1 MDAMEGSVHRFAGAL
16 ETFLGRIQIDDRL
29 RLVPDTMRL
38 APAPHPSLQSVAPG
52 TPVVLPTIRSVSP
65 STPLELP
72 MDEDEDDVAVASSSA
87 QDTRTTPSDVDTDIR
102 MVDVAPIPT
111 ESATSPLG
119 SLAPERAPIP
129 PPTPTVV
136 PATPQRS
143 QDVAIALPTP
153 ALHLP
158 IPPPTIA
165 EVDSIPPPLARK
177 RSRTPAAGLLGVEA
191 PTTRARSRS
200 KTPI

>member
-72 MDEDEDDVAVASSSA
+72 MDEDDVAVASSSA

-111 ESATSPLG
+111 GSATSPLG

-136 PATPQRS
+136 PATPQGS
-143 QDVAIALPTP
+143 QDVAIAVPTLSLPNP
-153 ALHLP
+153 S
-158 IPPPTIA
+158 PTIA

-191 PTTRARSRS
+191 RTTRARSRS